1 MEALVLEEKMKLS
14 LRDFPIEREEALGSR
29 DVRIK
34 LHTVGICGSDVHYY
48 THGGIGVFQVKA
60 PMILGHEASGTIV
73 EVGPD
78 VRTLKVGDRVC
89 MEPGIPD
96 PDSRATRM
104 GLYNVDPAVR
114 FWATPPIHG
123 VLRPT
128 VVHPELF
135 TFKLP
140 DNVSFAEAAMVE
152 PLAVGVHAAT
162 KARVKPGDLALV
174 IGAGPIGLVTA
185 LSALAAG
192 CARVFISDVDKAKLE
207 LAASLG
213 PITPI
218 DVSRQDAV
226 KEIAKATD
234 GWGVEIVF
242 ECSGSP
248 RAAEGIFD
256 PLCPAGRVVFIGS
269 QVHDINYNVG
279 KAMVREATVEHVF
292 RYAHVFP
299 RCVAMLSSGAI
310 DVKPLITRKFDF
322 GDSVHAFEVAASAP
336 KGEVKMQ
343 IEMPQ

>member
-1 MEALVLEEKMKLS
+1 VKALVLEEKHKLS
-14 LRDFPIEREEALGSR
+14 LRDFPIEREETLGPR

-48 THGGIGVFQVKA
+48 THGGIGPFIVRE
-60 PMILGHEASGTIV
+60 PMILGHEASGVVI
-73 EVGPD
+73 EAGPD
-78 VRTLKVGDRVC
+78 VKTLKVGDRVC

-96 PDSRATRM
+96 PDSRATRL
-104 GLYNVDPAVR
+104 GIYNVDPAVR

-135 TFKLP
+135 TFRLP

-162 KARVKPGDLALV
+162 KAAIRPGDVGLI

-185 LSALAAG
+185 LAALAAG
-192 CARVFISDVDKAKLE
+192 CARVYLSDVDDAKLD
-207 LAASLG
+207 LAARLG
-213 PITPI
+213 PITPVNVARE
-218 DVSRQDAV
+218 DV
-226 KEIAKATD
+226 AKAVLDGTD
-234 GWGVEIVF
+234 GWGADVVF
-242 ECSGSP
+242 ECAGNP
-248 RAAEGIFD
+248 RAAAGVFD
-256 PLCPAGRVVFIGS
+256 PLCPGGRLVFIGGQS
-269 QVHDINYNVG
+269 DPIAYDVG
-279 KAMVREATVEHVF
+279 KAMVREARVEHVF

-299 RCVAMLSSGAI
+299 RCIAMLSSGSI
-310 DVKPLITRKFDF
+310 DVKPLITRTFGFD
-322 GDSVHAFEVAASAP
+322 DSVEAFEIAASAP

>member
-1 MEALVLEEKMKLS
+1 MKALVLEEKMKLS
-14 LRDFPIEREEALGSR
+14 LRDFPIESEEVVGPR

-48 THGGIGVFQVKA
+48 THGGAGVFQVKA
-60 PMILGHEASGTIV
+60 PMILGHEASGTVI
-73 EVGPD
+73 ETGSD
-78 VRTLKVGDRVC
+78 VKTLKVGDRVC

-96 PDSRATRM
+96 PDSRATRL

-114 FWATPPIHG
+114 FWATPPVHG

-128 VVHPELF
+128 VVHPETF

-162 KARVKPGDLALV
+162 KAQVKPGDIALI

-192 CARVFISDVDKAKLE
+192 CAQVFVSDIDDTKLE

-213 PITPI
+213 AVTPI
-218 DVSRQDAV
+218 NVSRQDLTA
-226 KEIAKATD
+226 EILKATG
-234 GWGVEIVF
+234 GWGVEIIF
-242 ECSGSP
+242 ECSGSA
-248 RAAEGIFD
+248 RGAENIFD
-256 PLCPAGRVVFIGS
+256 PLCPAGRIVFIGS
-269 QVHDINYNVG
+269 QMHDIAYNVG
-279 KAMVREATVEHVF
+279 KAMVREARVEHVF

-310 DVKPLITRKFDF
+310 DVKPLITRTFEFD
-322 GDSVHAFEVAASAP
+322 DSVRAFEIAASAP

-343 IEMPQ
+343 IVIPQ